1 MHVLILP
8 SWYPRYDGDAEG
20 SFFRDQAQ
28 ALADSGLTV
37 GVVFADLRGPRRY
50 FRWGRQSG
58 ISVRQDES
66 INEVRS
72 HGFNWFSR
80 DAARYE
86 KLWLRHAEKAFATY
100 VDRFGMPDILHV
112 HSMEPAGSFA
122 VRIADRC
129 GMPFVIT
136 EHSTFFLHSEP
147 SATHRQK
154 IGILAAQS
162 SCNIA
167 VSPMF
172 SARLTNLTH
181 CDWQYVPNIVSERF
195 LSAPTVTHDKEPFRL
210 VSVALLSKH
219 KRMDV
224 VIDAVAA
231 LRNRG
236 RNVALTIIGDGSE
249 RARLERMVG
258 DLVLTEVV
266 EFAGRVALADMPKAM
281 GTGDLLVSASD
292 FETFGV
298 TLIEGMALGMPVVAT
313 RSGGPDSIVTSD
325 VGTLVPLGDPIA
337 LADAVAAIMD
347 NIERYRPADIRTH
360 CDARFSPRTVCRS
373 LTTIYAEAIANARR

>member
-28 ALADSGLTV
+28 ALADAGLTV

-58 ISVRQDES
+58 ISVRQDGS

-72 HGFNWFSR
+72 HGFNWFPR
-80 DAARYE
+80 DATRYE

-122 VRIADRC
+122 VRVADRY
-129 GMPFVIT
+129 GIPFVVT
-136 EHSTFFLHSEP
+136 EHSSFFLRNELRSKRGENMKAIARR
-147 SATHRQK
+147 SY
-154 IGILAAQS
+154 
-162 SCNIA
+162 CNIA
-167 VSPMF
+167 VSQMF
-172 SARLTNLTH
+172 AAKLNKMTGSV
-181 CDWQYVPNIVSERF
+181 WQYIPNIVSDRF
-195 LSAPTVTHDKEPFRL
+195 LFASLIDHGREPFRL
-210 VSVALLSKH
+210 VSVASLGRH

-236 RNVALTIIGDGSE
+236 RNIALTIIGDGSE
-249 RARLERMVG
+249 RARLEKMVG
-258 DLVLTEVV
+258 DLALTEVV
-266 EFAGRVALADMPKAM
+266 EFAGRVALSDMPKAM

-313 RSGGPDSIVTSD
+313 RSGGPDSIVTSE

-337 LADAVAAIMD
+337 LADAAAAIMD
-347 NIERYRPADIRTH
+347 NIERYSPADIRTH
-360 CDARFSPRTVCRS
+360 CAARFSSRTVCRS

>member
-20 SFFRDQAQ
+20 SFFRDQAH
-28 ALADSGLTV
+28 ALADAGLTV

-72 HGFNWFSR
+72 HGFNWFPR
-80 DAARYE
+80 DAGRYE
-86 KLWLRHAEKAFATY
+86 KLWLRHAEKAFVTY

-122 VRIADRC
+122 VRVADRC
-129 GMPFVIT
+129 GIPFVVT
-136 EHSTFFLHSEP
+136 EHSSFFLRNE
-147 SATHRQK
+147 
-154 IGILAAQS
+154 LS
-162 SCNIA
+162 SKRGENVKAIVRRSYRNIA
-167 VSPMF
+167 VSQTFATKLNKM
-172 SARLTNLTH
+172 TGGV
-181 CDWQYVPNIVSERF
+181 WQYIPNIVSDRF
-195 LSAPTVTHDKEPFRL
+195 LFASLIDHGRGPFRL
-210 VSVALLSKH
+210 VSVASLAKH

-249 RARLERMVG
+249 RTRLERMVG
-258 DLVLTEVV
+258 DLALTEVV
-266 EFAGRVALADMPKAM
+266 EFTGRVALADMPKAM

-313 RSGGPDSIVTSD
+313 RSGGPDSIVTSE

-337 LADAVAAIMD
+337 LADAAAVIMD
-347 NIERYRPADIRTH
+347 NIERYRPADIRAH

-373 LTTIYAEAIANARR
+373 LTTIYAEAIADARR